1 MSSKQ
6 PREVCGL
13 RPDVGAGGI
22 LEGSAHGRSRHLH
35 VPLHARA
42 CGLRPWTKSPLARAS
57 TCAKLGMAAE
67 AHVDKVA
74 TLARWLLQP
83 AARYPPNILYRLNG
97 GGLCPHNSIRRPI
110 ENDCMSC
117 ICAAVSHMKNRTL
130 IHAKERKQKKSQQ
143 RSKTQQRLRGTGRWP
158 SPCGLR
164 PDSTVS
170 PAAAAANN

>member
-1 MSSKQ
+1 MSSNQ
-6 PREVCGL
+6 EREVCGL

-22 LEGSAHGRSRHLH
+22 LEGSAHGRSCHLH

-67 AHVDKVA
+67 AHVDNVA

-97 GGLCPHNSIRRPI
+97 GGLCPHNQSRTP
-110 ENDCMSC
+110 
-117 ICAAVSHMKNRTL
+117 VSHMKNRTL
-130 IHAKERKQKKSQQ
+130 IHAKERKQTKSQQ